1 MCSGSCNTLDGL
13 SNKACVPNET
23 EDLSLYIFSVTTGIN
38 EWRILAKHISFKCD
52 CKFDGKKCTSN
63 HNCWCKCKKGCLW
76 NPATCIGDSV
86 VICGKIVEETKT
98 VPTKTVQRKCT
109 FRNFYILLFFLLI
122 AIELLITASI
132 YLIKHWSKYWSK
144 DIDIN
149 NVL

>member
-1 MCSGSCNTLDGL
+1 MCVGYCNNLDGL
-13 SNKACVPNET
+13 SNKTCVPNET
-23 EDLSLYIFSVTTGIN
+23 EDLSLHVFSVITGIN
-38 EWRILAKHISFKCD
+38 ESRTLTKHISCKCD
-52 CKFDGKKCTSN
+52 CKFDGKNCNSN
-63 HNCWCKCKKGCLW
+63 RNCWCKCKKGCLW

-144 DIDIN
+144 DIDNN

>member
-38 EWRILAKHISFKCD
+38 EWRTLAKHISCKCD
-52 CKFDGKKCTSN
+52 CKFDGKKCNSN
-63 HNCWCKCKKGCLW
+63 HNCWCKCKKGCLL

-86 VICGKIVEETKT
+86 VICGKIVEEAKT
-98 VPTKTVQRKCT
+98 VPTKTVPRKCT
-109 FRNFYILLFFLLI
+109 LTNFYILLFFLLI

-132 YLIKHWSKYWSK
+132 YLIKH
-144 DIDIN
+144 
-149 NVL
+149 